1 MESRFQPPERKE
13 VENTDD
19 VGATKISSV
28 RIGFGTTATSPPP
41 VPSVHAAFV
50 LDDAQENT
58 IEASLPM
65 HEGSAALSHLMM
77 GDAVWRASSGMYT
90 SIATP
95 ATTIEEVGAAPV

>member
-1 MESRFQPPERKE
+1 MKSRFQPLERKE

-19 VGATKISSV
+19 TGATKISM
-28 RIGFGTTATSPPP
+28 RIGFGTAATSPPP
-41 VPSVHAAFV
+41 VASVRAAFV
-50 LDDAQENT
+50 LDDARENT
-58 IEASLPM
+58 IEPSLRM